1 MIEFTYKDLINLDK
15 EQLIREVIILQNEIH
30 NNKIVNNIKRY
41 E

>member
-30 NNKIVNNIKRY
+30 NNKIVIKSLKK
-41 E
+41 